1 MTRNRTILAVEQRSA
16 SDVAGVDVRRLR
28 SIGKY
33 QLIARIGQGGM
44 ATVYLAVVAGPAGFN
59 KLLVVKVLRD
69 DLMEGSQDAVRMF
82 WDEARLSAQLVHP
95 NIVHTFEVGQ
105 VDGRYFLAM
114 EYLDG
119 QTYRAIRDRA
129 AGQDGVPLADDLRIL
144 AEAARALHYSHN
156 LENRKG
162 EPLGVVHRDVSPH
175 NVFITYDGQVK
186 VLDFGIAKMRDTEHQ
201 TQVGMIKGKLEYLAP
216 EQLRCEPLD
225 GRADVFALGA
235 MLWEAITG
243 ERFAGGRAV
252 PEHAKVHARLVGGER
267 KIRALKPDTPEAL
280 LQIVDRAIALEPS
293 QRFESAGAFADAID
307 GYLERDAQK
316 PSAKTLAAFV
326 GPLFEA
332 DRKRM
337 RQRID
342 EELERLESN
351 AAQPG
356 TLGDLPPLGGDLSG
370 SGLYAAQTD
379 TQSVVRKNL
388 AEGGADV
395 STSHRGRSRAIIG
408 WMLIPAVVVAGLW
421 IGSSRSGAPPQDITP
436 EPAPKA
442 APSGLGATP
451 PPPPAE
457 EPPQSQQHTILLQV
471 NVKPQTARVSL
482 NGAPLMTP
490 FQGRFP
496 QSSSYHQIE
505 AVADDYLPFKSIIPF
520 DRDQTIDIVL
530 EPIPAPA
537 TVRRTPQRA
546 RNKVASE
553 EQRAEP
559 ETPPASTTQPAAERP
574 APASEGPEGNR
585 SVFGIKRRGLIEV
598 DPYAKP
604 AQ

>member
-1 MTRNRTILAVEQRSA
+1 LVVEQRSA
-16 SDVAGVDVRRLR
+16 SDVADGGLRRLR

-69 DLMEGSQDAVRMF
+69 DLMDGSQEAVRMF

-95 NIVHTFEVGQ
+95 NIVHTFEVGE

-119 QTYRAIRDRA
+119 QPYRTIQERA
-129 AGQDGVPLADDLRIL
+129 PKQNGIPLADELRIL

-156 LENRKG
+156 LKSRKD

-186 VLDFGIAKMRDTEHQ
+186 VLDFGIAKMRGTEHQ
-201 TQVGMIKGKLEYLAP
+201 TQVGMIKGKLDYLAP

-267 KIRALKPDTPEAL
+267 KIRALKPDIPEPL
-280 LQIVDRAIALEPS
+280 LQIVERAIALEPS

-307 GYLERDAQK
+307 GYLESIAQK
-316 PSAKTLAAFV
+316 PSAKTLAAV
-326 GPLFEA
+326 VEPLFEA

-342 EELERLESN
+342 EQLERLESN

-356 TLGDLPPLGGDLSG
+356 TLGDLPPLGGELSG
-370 SGLYAAQTD
+370 SGYYTAQNE
-379 TQSVVRKNL
+379 TQSTVRRNL
-388 AEGGADV
+388 ADPGADA
-395 STSHRGRSRAIIG
+395 STQHSGRSRAIIG
-408 WMLIPAVVVAGLW
+408 WILVPAVVVTGLW
-421 IGSSRSGAPPQDITP
+421 IGSSRSGAPPQDIVP
-436 EPAPKA
+436 EPAAKA
-442 APSGLGATP
+442 APSGPGAISP
-451 PPPPAE
+451 PPIPE
-457 EPPQSQQHTILLQV
+457 EPARSEQHTILLQV

-482 NGAPLMTP
+482 NGAPLVMP

-496 QSSSYHQIE
+496 QSSSFHQIE
-505 AVADDYLPFKSIIPF
+505 AVADNYLPFKSIIPF
-520 DRDQTIDIVL
+520 DHDQTIDIVL
-530 EPIPAPA
+530 EPIPEPA
-537 TVRRTPQRA
+537 VVRRTSQRA
-546 RNKVASE
+546 RNKGRNVESE
-553 EQRAEP
+553 ERTVEP
-559 ETPPASTTQPAAERP
+559 APAQTPPASTKQPVVERSP
-574 APASEGPEGNR
+574 PASEGPEGNR
-585 SVFGIKRRGLIEV
+585 SLSGIKRRGLIEA

-604 AQ
+604 VK